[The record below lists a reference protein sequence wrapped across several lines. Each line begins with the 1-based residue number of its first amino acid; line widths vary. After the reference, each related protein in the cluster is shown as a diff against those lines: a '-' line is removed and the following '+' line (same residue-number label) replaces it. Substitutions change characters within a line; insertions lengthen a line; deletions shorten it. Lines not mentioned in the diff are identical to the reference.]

1 MRLQG
6 KVALITGAGSGM
18 GRAMAVRFAAEG
30 AKVVAAEWN
39 EKTLHE
45 VVETIRGQGGT
56 AHGVQGNVADRE
68 AAEGMVQA
76 ALDTYGT
83 LDILMNNAG
92 VMDVNQG
99 VGELDDE
106 TYRRVMGINV
116 DGPVFTSR
124 AAVKHMAEVGH
135 GVIVNSASV
144 AAVSGA
150 AAGAAYTM
158 SKHAVIGLT
167 RSTAYVYG
175 PKGIRCNAIIIG
187 AVKTNIQ
194 QSVDMSKM
202 DPYGSQRFQAYY
214 GLIPAQL
221 EPEDVANVGLFL
233 ASDEAKMV
241 NGALVEADGGWRA
254 A

>member
-6 KVALITGAGSGM
+6 KVALVTGAGSGM
-18 GRAMAVRFAAEG
+18 GRAMALRFAAEG

-39 EKTLHE
+39 ETTLNQ
-45 VVETIRGQGGT
+45 VVAEIRGKGGT
-56 AHGVQGNVADRE
+56 VHGVKGNVAERAE
-68 AAEGMVQA
+68 AEGMVQA
-76 ALDTYGT
+76 AVDTFGRIDV
-83 LDILMNNAG
+83 LANNAG

-99 VGELDDE
+99 VAEMSDDV
-106 TYRRVMGINV
+106 YRRVMGINV
-116 DGPVFTSR
+116 DGPVFTTR
-124 AAVKHMAEVGH
+124 AAVKHMVESG
-135 GVIVNSASV
+135 GGSIVNSASV

-150 AAGAAYTM
+150 AAGAAYTI
-158 SKHAVIGLT
+158 SKHAILGLT

-175 PKGIRCNAIIIG
+175 PKGIRCNALIIG
-187 AVKTNIQ
+187 AVKTNIM

-221 EPEDVANVGLFL
+221 EPEDVANVALFL

-241 NGALVEADGGWRA
+241 NGAFVNADGGWRA